1 MERGRHRPQQE
12 TGECTEIGTWLNGG
26 DDAVEI
32 CQQLQMSTSTWF
44 RRRRQSGGIR
54 VTDAKRRRELE
65 RERVQFKRMVANQ
78 ALDIDMLKVIAKGR
92 S

>member
-1 MERGRHRPQQE
+1 
-12 TGECTEIGTWLNGG
+12 
-26 DDAVEI
+26 
-32 CQQLQMSTSTWF
+32 MSTSTWF

>member
-1 MERGRHRPQQE
+1 VAQR
-12 TGECTEIGTWLNGG
+12 G

-32 CQQLQMSTSTWF
+32 CQQLQMSTSTWS
-44 RRRRQSGGIR
+44 RRRRQSGGTR

-65 RERVQFKRMVANQ
+65 RESVQFKRMVANQ
-78 ALDIDMLKVIAKGR
+78 ALDIDMLKVIAKER